1 MLKKALILI
10 LVFVFAS
17 LPNILLAQEAL
28 SLSLLIEEALKNNP
42 EILAAKK
49 QVEAAKARIPLAKA
63 LEDPVLT
70 FEFEK
75 IPKGTLAISKTPADD
90 RMLSFA
96 QFLPFFGKLSLKG
109 KIAFVESRMFIAE
122 YKNKEL
128 EIINSVEKTYY
139 ELFMNLKEIEL
150 NEHSLKLLEA
160 IGRIAEARYA
170 TNESPQEEL
179 FKINLEIARLNTT
192 LINLKEETKAVQTRL
207 NTLLNR
213 DAEAAL
219 AAPSLSEDISF
230 KQDIKL
236 MYLLTMENKPELEVF
251 RLAIEKNQ
259 YAHKLAKRSFFPDLM
274 AQITQRGITSGTIGP
289 WDLMLAFTL
298 PLWFWTKQRYQVRE
312 AIANLDEAKA
322 AYEAMRNK
330 AFSETKEL
338 FTKVRVSE
346 NNAGLFKSKLIPL
359 LESSID
365 ASLAAYRSGEGDVMS
380 LLDNLRMLI
389 DTKMGYYKV
398 LTGYY
403 TNFSD
408 LERQVG
414 KDLG

>member
-1 MLKKALILI
+1 MFKKAVILI
-10 LVFVFAS
+10 LVFVFAA
-17 LPNILLAQEAL
+17 LPNILLAQETL
-28 SLSLLIEEALKNNP
+28 SLPALREEAVRNNP

-49 QVEAAKARIPLAKA
+49 QVEAAKARIPIAKS
-63 LEDPVLT
+63 LDDPVLT

-75 IPKGTLAISKTPADD
+75 IPKGTAAVSKTPADD
-90 RMLSFA
+90 RMLSFS

-128 EIINSVEKTYY
+128 EVINSVEKAYY
-139 ELFMNLKEIEL
+139 ELFMNVKEIEL
-150 NEHSLKLLEA
+150 NEYSLKILD
-160 IGRIAEARYA
+160 GIAGIAQARYA
-170 TNESPQEEL
+170 TNELPQEEL
-179 FKINLEIARLNTT
+179 FKIHLEIARLNTV
-192 LINLKEETKAVQTRL
+192 LLNLKEETKAIQTRL

-219 AAPSLSEDISF
+219 GGPALSEDVSF

-236 MYLLTMENKPELEVF
+236 LYLLTMENNPELDIF

-274 AQITQRGITSGTIGP
+274 AQITQRGITSGAIGP
-289 WDLMLAFTL
+289 WDLMLAFTV
-298 PLWFWTKQRYQVRE
+298 PLWFWTKQRYQVKE

-338 FTKVRVSE
+338 FAKVKIAE
-346 NNAGLFKSKLIPL
+346 NNVALFRSKLIPL
-359 LESSID
+359 LESSIN
-365 ASLAAYRSGEGDVMS
+365 ASLAAYRSGGGDVMA
-380 LLDNLRMLI
+380 LLDNIRMLI
-389 DTKMGYYKV
+389 DTKMSLYKV
-398 LTGYY
+398 FVDYY
-403 TNFSD
+403 MNVSD
-408 LERQVG
+408 LQRQVG
-414 KDLG
+414 KDLI